1 MAAVSKLEITN
12 VFADETKAKV
22 TIDNIKPENIS
33 GNVESIRQQVMN
45 FNNNNGGTL
54 ATKMKSKNG
63 FNWTG
68 ISQVRIITTDTTY
81 IF

>member
-45 FNNNNGGTL
+45 FNNNNGGNL